1 MVSPNCKDSF
11 TNGKGGTVKDK
22 RFVFLMHLGANM
34 WQKPGNARGY
44 KKESIDWLYRDYLVT
59 DDSTWKTVT
68 DFLPGCKINT
78 LLIDMGEAVEL
89 KSHPEL
95 AVKGSWS
102 REKFKEELKRLRS
115 IGLEPLPKFNFS
127 ACHNAWM
134 KEMMYKIG
142 TKEYYDFCR
151 DIIDEAVE
159 LFDGPA
165 LFHLGMDEEDV
176 GSQVANGHSIVIT
189 KSPEQFAEDTGKLFD
204 TCRKNGARP
213 WIWAGTSVFD
223 YYGGKERFVK
233 AVAKDV
239 VLSNYHY
246 GSIHVDADDMY
257 SMPSVLHYKKLEE
270 LGYDQIPCASTWVE
284 PTSNLRTMNFA
295 KKYMDDSKLL
305 GFMSAPWHLT
315 IPEMLYGLLHDATC
329 QKLAIEKY
337 YGE

>member
-1 MVSPNCKDSF
+1 MNK
-11 TNGKGGTVKDK
+11 K
-22 RFVFLMHLGANM
+22 RFVFLMHLGGNM
-34 WQKPGNARGY
+34 WQKPKNARGY

-59 DDSTWKTVT
+59 DDATWKTVT

-102 REKFKEELKRLRS
+102 REKFKDELKRLRS

-142 TKEYYDFCR
+142 TAEYDDFCR
-151 DIIDEAVE
+151 DVIDEACE

-165 LFHLGMDEEDV
+165 LFHLGLDEEDV

-270 LGYDQIPCASTWVE
+270 LGYEQIPCASTWVE

-295 KKYMDDSKLL
+295 KKHMDDSKLL

>member
-1 MVSPNCKDSF
+1 
-11 TNGKGGTVKDK
+11 VKEK

-337 YGE
+337 YGK

>member
-1 MVSPNCKDSF
+1 MKE
-11 TNGKGGTVKDK
+11 K

-270 LGYDQIPCASTWVE
+270 LGYEQIPCASTWVE

-295 KKYMDDSKLL
+295 KKYMDDTKLL

>member
-11 TNGKGGTVKDK
+11 TNGKGGTVKEK